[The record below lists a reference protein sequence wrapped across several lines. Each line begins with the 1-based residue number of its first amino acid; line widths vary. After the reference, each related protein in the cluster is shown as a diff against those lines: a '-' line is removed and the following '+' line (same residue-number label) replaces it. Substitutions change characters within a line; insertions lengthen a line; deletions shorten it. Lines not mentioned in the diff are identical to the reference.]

1 MRILLSFRPGALPG
15 ERPAPGRNTLP
26 PLYVVV
32 SVELTLVGRVAV
44 VTGASSGI
52 GEATARE
59 LAGRGASVV
68 LASRAVDRL
77 GGLRREISAS
87 GGTALVVETDVSD
100 RSSVEAMVWRA
111 VGEFGSLDVLV
122 NNAGL
127 GLSGRISEVRAEDV
141 RHVFEV
147 NTVGPLNCIQAVL
160 PHMGEGGRI
169 INVSSV
175 VGKRAIPKVG
185 AYCATKSALDALSDA
200 LRVEID
206 ERKITVTSVYPGTTR
221 TSFREN
227 SRRTKSEKRGWR
239 PKGVTPDKVAV
250 KIADA
255 AEKGPRDVYV
265 TLPDRLFVAGVTLFP
280 GLADRVLSSWAKD

>member
-1 MRILLSFRPGALPG
+1 LRGK
-15 ERPAPGRNTLP
+15 
-26 PLYVVV
+26 
-32 SVELTLVGRVAV
+32 VAV

-52 GEATARE
+52 GEATAME
-59 LAGRGASVV
+59 LAARGASVV
-68 LASRAVDRL
+68 LASRAVGRL
-77 GGLRREISAS
+77 EGLRREISAS
-87 GGTALVVETDVSD
+87 GGAALDVSD
-100 RSSVEAMVWRA
+100 RGSVEAMVWRA

-127 GLSGRISEVRAEDV
+127 GLSGRISEVRPGDV

-147 NTVGPLNCIQAVL
+147 NTVGPLNCIQAAL

-169 INVSSV
+169 VNVSSV

-185 AYCATKSALDALSDA
+185 AYCATKSALNALSDA
-200 LRVEID
+200 LRVELAR
-206 ERKITVTSVYPGTTR
+206 RKITVTSVYPGTTL

-239 PKGVTPDKVAV
+239 PKGVSPERVAE

-280 GLADRVLSSWAKD
+280 GLADRVLRLWVRD

>member
-1 MRILLSFRPGALPG
+1 LRGK
-15 ERPAPGRNTLP
+15 
-26 PLYVVV
+26 
-32 SVELTLVGRVAV
+32 VAV

-59 LAGRGASVV
+59 LAARGASVV

-77 GGLRREISAS
+77 EALRRGISAS
-87 GGTALVVETDVSD
+87 GGLAIAVETDVSD
-100 RSSVEAMVWRA
+100 RNSVGAMVRSA

-127 GLSGRISEVRAEDV
+127 GLSGRISEVRAEDL

-147 NTVGPLNCIQAVL
+147 NTVGPLNCIQAAL

-185 AYCATKSALDALSDA
+185 AYCATKSALNALTDT
-200 LRVEID
+200 LRVEVAARGIS
-206 ERKITVTSVYPGTTR
+206 VTSVYPGTTR
-221 TSFREN
+221 TAFREN

-239 PKGVTPDKVAV
+239 PGGVTPERVAH

-265 TLPDRLFVAGVTLFP
+265 TIPDRLFVAGVALLP
-280 GLADRVLSSWAKD
+280 GLADRVLRLWVKD

>member
-1 MRILLSFRPGALPG
+1 VRQALRG
-15 ERPAPGRNTLP
+15 K
-26 PLYVVV
+26 
-32 SVELTLVGRVAV
+32 VAV

-59 LAGRGASVV
+59 LAACGASVV

-77 GGLRREISAS
+77 EALQREISTS
-87 GGTALVVETDVSD
+87 GGTALAVETDVSD

-127 GLSGRISEVRAEDV
+127 GLSGTISDVRAEDV

-147 NTVGPLNCIQAVL
+147 NTVGPLNCIQAAL

-169 INVSSV
+169 VNVSSV

-185 AYCATKSALDALSDA
+185 AYCATKSALNALSDA
-200 LRVEID
+200 LRVEVAS
-206 ERKITVTSVYPGTTR
+206 RKIAVTSVYPGTTR

-239 PKGVTPDKVAV
+239 PKGVTPDRVAK

-265 TLPDRLFVAGVTLFP
+265 TIPDRLFIAGVALFP
-280 GLADRVLSSWAKD
+280 GLADLVLRLWVRD

>member
-1 MRILLSFRPGALPG
+1 VRQALRG
-15 ERPAPGRNTLP
+15 K
-26 PLYVVV
+26 
-32 SVELTLVGRVAV
+32 VAV

-59 LAGRGASVV
+59 RAARGASVE

-77 GGLRREISAS
+77 EALQREISTS
-87 GGTALVVETDVSD
+87 GGTALAVETDVSD

-127 GLSGRISEVRAEDV
+127 GLSGAISDVRAEDV

-147 NTVGPLNCIQAVL
+147 NTVGPLNCIQAAL

-169 INVSSV
+169 VNDSSV
-175 VGKRAIPKVG
+175 VGKRANPKVG
-185 AYCATKSALDALSDA
+185 AYCATKSALNALSDA
-200 LRVEID
+200 LRVEVAS
-206 ERKITVTSVYPGTTR
+206 RKIAVTSVYPGTTR

-239 PKGVTPDKVAV
+239 PKGVTPDRVAK

-265 TLPDRLFVAGVTLFP
+265 TIPDRLFIAGVALFP
-280 GLADRVLSSWAKD
+280 GLADLVLRLWVRD